1 MMPDNNLNS
10 TEEQLEQL
18 RKELMEVD
26 NKIQTMD
33 RVRAERLSE
42 VSEDNSNDEAQARLI
57 EVESELEQVKDKRK
71 ELEKLT
77 AKIKQDY
84 KLQKMQEVNKKEE
97 VIQQKLSEAIEER
110 DRLRSDIIPAA
121 KRKLEEHEKRKKE
134 LDITVLNLSNELSN
148 LHRNHE
154 TEQDQRDSYK
164 KFS

>member
-1 MMPDNNLNS
+1 MQDNNVNS
-10 TEEQLEQL
+10 TEEQLELL
-18 RKELMEVD
+18 RKELAEVD
-26 NKIQTMD
+26 KKIQTMD
-33 RVRAERLSE
+33 RVRAEMLSE

-71 ELEKLT
+71 KLEKRI

-84 KLQKMQEVNKKEE
+84 KLQKLQEVNQKEE

-110 DRLRSDIIPAA
+110 DRLRSEIIPAA
-121 KRKLEEHEKRKKE
+121 KRKLDEHEKRKKE
-134 LDITVLNLSNELSN
+134 LDISILNLSNELSN